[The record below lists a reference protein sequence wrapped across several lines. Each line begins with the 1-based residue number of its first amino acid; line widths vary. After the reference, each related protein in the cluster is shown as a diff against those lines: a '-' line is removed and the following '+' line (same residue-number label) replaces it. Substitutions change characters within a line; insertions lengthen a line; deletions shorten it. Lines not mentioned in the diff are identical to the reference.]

1 MPALKRTETAGR
13 RKAVVQP
20 RRALLLQ
27 RLTRIEGQVRGIKR
41 MVEDERYCI
50 DILTQMA
57 AVHAA
62 LDAVSTALLEDHT
75 RGCVQTAIK
84 SGRGDRAI
92 GELMTIV
99 RKLAR

>member
-1 MPALKRTETAGR
+1 MKRTETSGR
-13 RKAVVQP
+13 KKTVAQP
-20 RRALLLQ
+20 HHRTLLQ
-27 RLTRIEGQVRGIKR
+27 RLTRIEGQVRGIAR
-41 MVEDERYCI
+41 MVDEERYCV
-50 DILTQMA
+50 DILNQVA

-62 LDAVSTALLEDHT
+62 LDAVTARLLEDHT

-84 SGRGDRAI
+84 SGRGDHAI

>member
-13 RKAVVQP
+13 RKTVAQP

-41 MVEDERYCI
+41 MVEDERYCV
-50 DILTQMA
+50 DILNQMA

-62 LDAVSTALLEDHT
+62 LDAVSTGLLEDHT
-75 RGCVQTAIK
+75 RGCVQSAIN
-84 SGRGDRAI
+84 SGRGDHAI